1 LVKETTDLNRV
12 ITSFE
17 SVLRR
22 AGSKSTSLDFDL
34 ALEPLN
40 VLIDVAQVETGLLNL
55 VVNAYDATPPDGGIV
70 VSTRAVELAA
80 DEVRKL
86 PAGRYV
92 ALSVSDT
99 GHGMHKDTAD
109 RAVEPFFTTK
119 AVGKGT
125 GLGLSQVYGMMQ
137 QSEGDLTIESKEG
150 EGTRITLYFPVAG
163 GGEAEQPSSD
173 TETVLIVDDQAE
185 VLDMTAELFRTLG
198 FEVLTASSGEDALE
212 VLQRTPRVDLLL
224 SDVIMA
230 GMSGVELAK
239 QARQAR
245 PSLKIILVSGY
256 TGGLF
261 STPVDGLLEGFQFLT
276 KPYRVNDVVRKLRAL
291 G

>member
-1 LVKETTDLNRV
+1 
-12 ITSFE
+12 
-17 SVLRR
+17 
-22 AGSKSTSLDFDL
+22 
-34 ALEPLN
+34 
-40 VLIDVAQVETGLLNL
+40 
-55 VVNAYDATPPDGGIV
+55 
-70 VSTRAVELAA
+70 
-80 DEVRKL
+80 
-86 PAGRYV
+86 
-92 ALSVSDT
+92 
-99 GHGMHKDTAD
+99 MHKDTAD